1 MTILLTI
8 VHIVVCFFLIAVIL
22 LQAGKGQGL
31 AGAAF
36 GSGGVDSLLGT
47 KGADFLTKV
56 TTVAAISFMVT
67 CLGLSIIE
75 TQKSRS
81 LLKAGQNSA
90 PIDVD
95 QIKKAL
101 EKVKAEAESKGD
113 AETVKKMNDIA
124 AKVQDNLVTGKE
136 TAEVKSVDLGADVN
150 AQAGALAA
158 KAQENLIAV
167 KETAEVKSAELG
179 ADINAQ
185 AEALGA
191 KVEAKVKTV
200 QP

>member
-8 VHIVVCFFLIAVIL
+8 IHIVVCFFLIAVIL

-36 GSGGVDSLLGT
+36 GGGNVDSLLGT

-56 TTVAAISFMVT
+56 TTVAAIGFMVT
-67 CLGLSIIE
+67 CLGLSILE

-81 LLKAGQNSA
+81 LLKTGQNSA
-90 PIDVD
+90 PIDID

-113 AETVKKMNDIA
+113 TETVNKMNDLATKVEEKSIA
-124 AKVQDNLVTGKE
+124 IKE
-136 TAEVKSVDLGADVN
+136 SVEEKSEQVGADM
-150 AQAGALAA
+150 
-158 KAQENLIAV
+158 K
-167 KETAEVKSAELG
+167 
-179 ADINAQ
+179 DQ
-185 AEALGA
+185 AEALVT
-191 KVEAKVKTV
+191 KVETKAAEA
-200 QP
+200 QL

>member
-8 VHIVVCFFLIAVIL
+8 IHIVVCFFLIAVIL

-36 GSGGVDSLLGT
+36 GGGNVDSLLGT

-67 CLGLSIIE
+67 CLGLSILE

-81 LLKAGQNSA
+81 LLKTGQNSA
-90 PIDVD
+90 PVDID

-113 AETVKKMNDIA
+113 TETVNKMNDLA
-124 AKVQDNLVTGKE
+124 AKVE
-136 TAEVKSVDLGADVN
+136 EKS
-150 AQAGALAA
+150 
-158 KAQENLIAV
+158 IAV
-167 KETAEVKSAELG
+167 KESVEGKSEQVG
-179 ADINAQ
+179 ADMKDQ
-185 AEALGA
+185 AEALMT
-191 KVEAKVKTV
+191 KVETKVAEA
-200 QP
+200 QL

>member
-36 GSGGVDSLLGT
+36 GGGGVDSLLGT

-56 TTVAAISFMVT
+56 TTVVAISFMVT
-67 CLGLSIIE
+67 CLGLSMLE
-75 TQKSRS
+75 THKSRS
-81 LLKAGQNSA
+81 LLRVGQNTA

-113 AETVKKMNDIA
+113 TETVKKMNDIDSTIVFEDTKMLILDA
-124 AKVQDNLVTGKE
+124 ISEFNFKKLCRVYKKVCNKNYLVE
-136 TAEVKSVDLGADVN
+136 D
-150 AQAGALAA
+150 
-158 KAQENLIAV
+158 
-167 KETAEVKSAELG
+167 
-179 ADINAQ
+179 
-185 AEALGA
+185 
-191 KVEAKVKTV
+191 
-200 QP
+200 